1 MGYVLA
7 ISGGIFW
14 AVGGSCGQYLFQ
26 HNQMTSNWLV
36 PIRLTMAGI
45 LLLLLAF
52 VPQFGLQG
60 IWISIFTAI
69 SAFCNAGFDL
79 FGQFGAYSSLVPYVH
94 NYYVQAVVMFMIIA
108 GGLGF
113 MVWVELIQYPK
124 KRKLSLHARVVLI
137 FSVLLWVGGA
147 ALIGLME
154 WNNPASMGGLSVS
167 DKIMA
172 SLFQS
177 VSTRTAGMNTIDLAG
192 PSPSC

>member
-1 MGYVLA
+1 MSADGYAQAKDVLK
-7 ISGGIFW
+7 IV
-14 AVGGSCGQYLFQ
+14 VGLAAWFEG
-26 HNQMTSNWLV
+26 
-36 PIRLTMAGI
+36 AGI

-137 FSVLLWVGGA
+137 FSVLLWVGVRPSSACWSGTTPPAWA
-147 ALIGLME
+147 ASACRTRS
-154 WNNPASMGGLSVS
+154 WRRCSSRCPPARPV
-167 DKIMA
+167 
-172 SLFQS
+172 
-177 VSTRTAGMNTIDLAG
+177 
-192 PSPSC
+192 

>member
-1 MGYVLA
+1 MANRHDLA
-7 ISGGIFW
+7 LVVVRLGGQ
-14 AVGGSCGQYLFQ
+14 AHGQRRRA
-26 HNQMTSNWLV
+26 HKMC
-36 PIRLTMAGI
+36 IRDR
-45 LLLLLAF
+45 
-52 VPQFGLQG
+52 G
-60 IWISIFTAI
+60 IWVSVFTAI

-154 WNNPASMGGLSVS
+154 WNNPASMGGLSPVS
-167 DKIMA
+167 YTHLDVYKRQFLI
-172 SLFQS
+172 L
-177 VSTRTAGMNTIDLAG
+177 
-192 PSPSC
+192 

>member
-1 MGYVLA
+1 
-7 ISGGIFW
+7 
-14 AVGGSCGQYLFQ
+14 
-26 HNQMTSNWLV
+26 
-36 PIRLTMAGI
+36 
-45 LLLLLAF
+45 
-52 VPQFGLQG
+52 
-60 IWISIFTAI
+60 
-69 SAFCNAGFDL
+69 
-79 FGQFGAYSSLVPYVH
+79 
-94 NYYVQAVVMFMIIA
+94 MIIA

-113 MVWVELIQYPK
+113 MVWVELIPEYPK

-177 VSTRTAGMNTIDLAG
+177 VSTRTAGMNTIDLAACG
-192 PSPSC
+192 PVAELLMSVLQFIGAAPGSTRRRREGDHLCSAVPDHPQRGAGPG